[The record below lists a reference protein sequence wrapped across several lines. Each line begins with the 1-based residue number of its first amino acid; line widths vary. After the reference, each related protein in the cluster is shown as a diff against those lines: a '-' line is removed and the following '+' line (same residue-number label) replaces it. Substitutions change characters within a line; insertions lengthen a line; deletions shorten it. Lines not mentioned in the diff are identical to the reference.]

1 MRLTKRERELKKQLE
16 TTQVSYQSCYDQR
29 RKLEL
34 EAVQL
39 EQKLGK
45 ALEEVQKLGKALEE
59 VQFFKET
66 LRLIVFGCKFQ
77 EATSRPRD
85 PYGAYPPG

>member
-16 TTQVSYQSCYDQR
+16 TMQVSYQSCYDQR
-29 RKLEL
+29 RKLET

-39 EQKLGK
+39 TQRLDG
-45 ALEEVQKLGKALEE
+45 ALEEVRL
-59 VQFFKET
+59 FKET

-85 PYGAYPPG
+85 PYGAYPPR